1 MTKSNKMPS
10 VDHIIKVLA
19 DELNEKTIT
28 VEPQVKYIDK
38 NSPTLTLEEAQKFI
52 GGHVQLVKLIDGR
65 KILVDE
71 DAKFKTP
78 RPSINKEATDI
89 VNKSGTYVWMIDV
102 LGKAIV
108 IEKGV
113 RKGGW

>member
-1 MTKSNKMPS
+1 M
-10 VDHIIKVLA
+10 
-19 DELNEKTIT
+19 
-28 VEPQVKYIDK
+28 VKYITK
-38 NSPTLTLEEAQKFI
+38 QSPTLTLKEAQEWC

-89 VNKSGTYVWMIDV
+89 VNKSGTYVWMISV
-102 LGKAIV
+102 FGKAFL